1 MKNPIGRAR
10 PMLKTAVGVLVTAL
24 YLFPVYW
31 VIVNSLKE
39 RSELFSPAVTLF
51 PQKITLYGYARAIEV
66 GVLRYLAN
74 STVIATATMA
84 MTLILATM
92 GAYAM
97 TRLKS
102 RWVNGTLI
110 LFLLAQMV
118 PDVLVVTPLYLIFR
132 SLGLL
137 DSYVGLVIANTSR
150 ALPLAIIVMR
160 TVMLS
165 VPRSLEEAAK
175 IDGCTISSLLTR
187 IVVPIAKPGLVVT
200 GTIAFLM
207 AFGEFVYAV
216 SFITREAMYPIS
228 AGLYVFTASLYGQEW
243 NSAMAYAT
251 LLVAPVLI
259 AFIGFQKQIVSGLTQ
274 GALK

>member
-1 MKNPIGRAR
+1 MKR
-10 PMLKTAVGVLVTAL
+10 PMKSAKPVLQTFLGVVVTVF

-51 PQKITLYGYARAIEV
+51 PQKITFYGYARAIEV
-66 GVLRYLAN
+66 GVLRYLVN
-74 STVIATATMA
+74 STVIATATMV
-84 MTLILATM
+84 MTLLLATI

-97 TRLKS
+97 TRIKS
-102 RWVNGTLI
+102 NWVNWTLI
-110 LFLLAQMV
+110 LFLVAQMV

-137 DSYVGLVIANTSR
+137 DNYLGLVIANTSR

-160 TVMLS
+160 TVMLT

-259 AFIGFQKQIVSGLTQ
+259 AFLGFQKQIVSGLTQ

>member
-1 MKNPIGRAR
+1 M
-10 PMLKTAVGVLVTAL
+10 GVLVTVL

-51 PQKITLYGYARAIEV
+51 PQKITFYGYARAIEV
-66 GVLRYLAN
+66 GVLRYLVN
-74 STVIATATMA
+74 STVIATATMVT
-84 MTLILATM
+84 TLTLATI

-97 TRLKS
+97 TRIKS
-102 RWVNGTLI
+102 NWVNWTLI
-110 LFLLAQMV
+110 LFLVAQMV

-137 DSYVGLVIANTSR
+137 DNYLGLVIANTSR

-160 TVMLS
+160 TVMLT

-175 IDGCTISSLLTR
+175 IDGCSIWSLLTR

-251 LLVAPVLI
+251 LLVAPVLV
-259 AFIGFQKQIVSGLTQ
+259 AFLGFQKQLVSGLTQ

>member
-1 MKNPIGRAR
+1 MKR
-10 PMLKTAVGVLVTAL
+10 PMKSAKPVLQTFLGVVVTVF

-51 PQKITLYGYARAIEV
+51 PQKITFYGYARAIEV
-66 GVLRYLAN
+66 GVLRYLVN
-74 STVIATATMA
+74 STVIATATMV
-84 MTLILATM
+84 MTLLLATI

-97 TRLKS
+97 TRIKS
-102 RWVNGTLI
+102 NWVNWTLI
-110 LFLLAQMV
+110 LFLVAQMV

-137 DSYVGLVIANTSR
+137 DNYLGLVIANTSR

-160 TVMLS
+160 TVMLT

-175 IDGCTISSLLTR
+175 IDGCSIWSLLTR

-251 LLVAPVLI
+251 LLVAPVLV
-259 AFIGFQKQIVSGLTQ
+259 AFLGFQKQLISGLTQ